1 MGGYWA
7 DWTSNKLPPESVD
20 WSKFDVV
27 NYAFAEPDA
36 SGTLQFS
43 QSNGGDLLRRLAASA
58 HKNGKRVVL
67 SIGGWTGSAHFSTI
81 MQTASG
87 RTSFVQNCVAAFKKY
102 NLDGIDLDWE
112 YPGAPGASGNAVSP
126 SDTAN
131 FLLFLKELRAALP
144 SPALIT
150 AAVQVWPFY
159 GSSGQPLTDVSEFA
173 AIFDWILIMNYDI
186 WGSQTEPGPNAPL
199 NDGCKNSSQPTA
211 NAYAAVASWTNAG
224 MPAHKISLGVAAYG
238 YIQISDAD
246 HLQRRSYPY
255 PVSKRAVTIR
265 NEDGGTSS
273 GQINFASIF
282 NQGALVKEGA
292 GFTGAGGFIRHWD
305 ECSSTPWLKSE
316 ASGQIITY
324 DDTQS
329 LNLKGQF
336 AAQAGLRGCSV
347 WAMDGDLDGFPLI
360 SAVRSGMGI

>member
-7 DWTSNKLPPESVD
+7 DWTSTKLPPESVD

-36 SGTLQFS
+36 SGVLQFS
-43 QSNGGDLLRRLAASA
+43 QSNGGDLITRLTNSA
-58 HKNGKRVVL
+58 HTHGKRVVL

-81 MQTASG
+81 MSTAAG
-87 RTSFVQNCVAAFKKY
+87 RSNFVKNCVAAYEKY

-112 YPGAPGASGNAVSP
+112 YPGAPGASGNSVSA
-126 SDTAN
+126 SDSAN
-131 FLLFLKELRAALP
+131 YLIFLKELRQAMP

-150 AAVQVWPFY
+150 AATQVWPFY
-159 GSSGQPLTDVSEFA
+159 GSNGQPMTDVSEYA
-173 AIFDWILIMNYDI
+173 DIFDWILIMNYDI
-186 WGSQTEPGPNAPL
+186 YGSQTEPGPNGPL
-199 NDGCKNSSQPTA
+199 NDGCKTSSQPTA
-211 NAYAAVASWTNAG
+211 NAYAAVAAWTAAG

-246 HLQRRSYPY
+246 RLQRRSYP
-255 PVSKRAVTIR
+255 VSRRAVTIT
-265 NEDGGTSS
+265 NDEGGTSS
-273 GQINFASIF
+273 GQINFASIV
-282 NQGALVKEGA
+282 NQGALVRQGSE
-292 GFTGAGGFIRHWD
+292 FTGAGGFVRNWD

-329 LNLKGQF
+329 MNLKGQF
-336 AAQAGLRGCSV
+336 AAQAGLKGCSV
-347 WAMDGDLDGFPLI
+347 WAMDGEVDGFPLV